1 MNGTTGLPA
10 SAEGEPTL
18 RRSSQEINAELT
30 PGLIHDVNNVLTGI
44 FFHLETARE
53 LVDGGHPLAEILS
66 EMQVGIERIRD
77 LLDRATRIHLNAAER
92 EVCYHDLESLAAS
105 QADLLRILFPKTT
118 HLDVATCS
126 ETVHI
131 KCAEHTFR
139 TALLALAVSVRG
151 FFGALKSR
159 IPLVV
164 WGPVEL
170 RRRFDQ
176 AGFGGLDDHAA
187 VGFQLPG
194 VIACAG
200 EVDEYLERRG
210 TSDISMVKVELLA
223 GELQGALLFIPGPE
237 STTFCLISLPVE
249 HLTP

>member
-1 MNGTTGLPA
+1 MNGAAHPPVPA
-10 SAEGEPTL
+10 DGAVAL

-44 FFHLETARE
+44 FFHLDASRE
-53 LVDGGHPLAEILS
+53 LVDRGHPLAEMLA
-66 EMQVGIERIRD
+66 EMQAGVERLRD
-77 LLDRATRIHLNAAER
+77 LVDRATRIHLNAAER
-92 EVCYHDLESLAAS
+92 EVSYHDLESLAAS
-105 QADLLRILFPKTT
+105 QADLLRILFPKTAR
-118 HLDVATCS
+118 LEILPCS
-126 ETVHI
+126 ETVYI

-151 FFGALKSR
+151 FFGALKTR

-164 WGPVEL
+164 WGPLEL
-170 RRRFDQ
+170 RGQFDQ
-176 AGFGGLDDHAA
+176 AGFGGLSDHAA

-194 VIACAG
+194 TMSGAA

-210 TSDISMVKVELLA
+210 ASDISMAKVELLA

-237 STTFCLISLPVE
+237 LTTFCLISLPVE